1 MVQLRS
7 SEFLRPFKFCCLENK
22 QMTKKDENGII
33 VVKKKLSFHIDKWGN
48 SDLYDLQFRS
58 VKEAVN
64 AISGDDN
71 ILRKLIT
78 EQLDSYKPIQNHWI
92 TRYFETEVVR

>member
-1 MVQLRS
+1 M
-7 SEFLRPFKFCCLENK
+7 
-22 QMTKKDENGII
+22 
-33 VVKKKLSFHIDKWGN
+33 KKKLSFHFDKWDN

-64 AISGDDN
+64 AISGDDCK
-71 ILRKLIT
+71 LRKLIT

-92 TRYFETEVVR
+92 IRYFETGAVR

>member
-1 MVQLRS
+1 M
-7 SEFLRPFKFCCLENK
+7 FGK
-22 QMTKKDENGII
+22 QTNDQKRRKRDHRCEEE
-33 VVKKKLSFHIDKWGN
+33 VASHFDKWDN
-48 SDLYDLQFRS
+48 SKLYDLQFQS

-92 TRYFETEVVR
+92 IRYFETGAVR